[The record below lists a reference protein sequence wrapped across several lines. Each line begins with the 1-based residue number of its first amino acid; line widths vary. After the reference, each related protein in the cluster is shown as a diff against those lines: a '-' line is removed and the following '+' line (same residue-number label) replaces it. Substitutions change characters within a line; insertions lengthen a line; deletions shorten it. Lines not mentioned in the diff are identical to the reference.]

1 MARTLPSQPEVNI
14 GLVGHVDHGKTTL
27 TQALSGV
34 WTDTHSEERRRG
46 ISIKLGYADTAF
58 YKTDSGQYYA
68 TGRRP
73 EGGKDVDSELQR
85 VVSFVD
91 APGHETLMAIM
102 ITGASIMDG
111 AMLMVAA
118 NETCPQPQTR
128 EHLMA
133 LEIAGIKN
141 IVIVQNKIDLVTKD
155 RAMESYK
162 EINEFLKGT
171 IAQNAPII
179 PVSAHHDV
187 NLDVLIEAIE
197 QTIPTPNRQD
207 DERAV
212 MHIARS
218 FDVNRPGTRPAKLTG
233 GVIGGSIV
241 EGAFKEGDE
250 IIIGPGR
257 KIEQGNK
264 TRWEPIET
272 TITSMQG
279 GVLAGISR
287 VLAGEPF
294 FLNSFKNIANDGREG
309 YIALAGRREGDKII
323 VLDLERFG
331 GEILCARDSYL
342 CSKGQVSIDAATT
355 FTRGQMGL
363 RLFLSNQNT
372 IFMQKLSGTGLACIS
387 GNGTVIRQDLEE
399 GQEMVVDARAVCAF
413 SKTIGYQLR
422 LMSSPLAALFGGE
435 GLFFARLSGPG
446 TFYLQSLPAARQ
458 DGGLR
463 DEGEVAV

>member
-73 EGGKDVDSELQR
+73 EGGKDIDSELQR

-141 IVIVQNKIDLVTKD
+141 IVIVQNKIDLVTKE
-155 RAMESYK
+155 RAMESYS
-162 EINEFLKGT
+162 EIKEFLEGT
-171 IAQNAPII
+171 IAQNAPVI

-187 NLDVLIEAIE
+187 NLDILIEAIE
-197 QTIPTPNRQD
+197 QTIPTPNRQE

-241 EGAFKEGDE
+241 EGAFREGDE

-279 GVLAGISR
+279 GGGKRDVMMAGGLCGLGTLLDPSITTADNLSGQVLAKKGELPTIRTECSIS
-287 VLAGEPF
+287 VELMDTMVSGDGEG
-294 FLNSFKNIANDGREG
+294 A
-309 YIALAGRREGDKII
+309 DKIYPLRNNEMLM
-323 VLDLERFG
+323 VNVATSTSVG
-331 GEILCARDSYL
+331 VV
-342 CSKGQVSIDAATT
+342 KGAEKGKATLH
-355 FTRGQMGL
+355 L
-363 RLFLSNQNT
+363 RLP
-372 IFMQKLSGTGLACIS
+372 ICA
-387 GNGTVIRQDLEE
+387 DE
-399 GQEMVVDARAVCAF
+399 GQRVSLSRRVGARWRLIGHG
-413 SKTIGYQLR
+413 TIQ
-422 LMSSPLAALFGGE
+422 
-435 GLFFARLSGPG
+435 
-446 TFYLQSLPAARQ
+446 
-458 DGGLR
+458 
-463 DEGEVAV
+463 

>member
-73 EGGKDVDSELQR
+73 EGGKDIDSELQR

-141 IVIVQNKIDLVTKD
+141 IVIVQNKIDLVTKE

-162 EINEFLKGT
+162 EIKEFLEDT
-171 IAQNAPII
+171 IAQNAPVI

-187 NLDVLIEAIE
+187 NLDILIEAIE
-197 QTIPTPNRQD
+197 QTIPTPNREE

-233 GVIGGSIV
+233 GVIGGSII
-241 EGAFKEGDE
+241 EGAFREGDE

-279 GVLAGISR
+279 GGGKRDVMMAGGLCGLGTLLDPSITTADNLSGQVLAKK
-287 VLAGEPF
+287 GELPTIRTECSITVA
-294 FLNSFKNIANDGREG
+294 LMDTMVSGDGEG
-309 YIALAGRREGDKII
+309 ADKIYPLRNNEMLM
-323 VLDLERFG
+323 VNVATSTSVG
-331 GEILCARDSYL
+331 VV
-342 CSKGQVSIDAATT
+342 KGAEKGKATLH
-355 FTRGQMGL
+355 L
-363 RLFLSNQNT
+363 RLP
-372 IFMQKLSGTGLACIS
+372 ICA
-387 GNGTVIRQDLEE
+387 DE
-399 GQEMVVDARAVCAF
+399 GQRVSLSRRVGARWRLIGHG
-413 SKTIGYQLR
+413 TIQ
-422 LMSSPLAALFGGE
+422 
-435 GLFFARLSGPG
+435 
-446 TFYLQSLPAARQ
+446 
-458 DGGLR
+458 
-463 DEGEVAV
+463 

>member
-1 MARTLPSQPEVNI
+1 
-14 GLVGHVDHGKTTL
+14 
-27 TQALSGV
+27 
-34 WTDTHSEERRRG
+34 
-46 ISIKLGYADTAF
+46 
-58 YKTDSGQYYA
+58 
-68 TGRRP
+68 
-73 EGGKDVDSELQR
+73 
-85 VVSFVD
+85 
-91 APGHETLMAIM
+91 MAIM

-141 IVIVQNKIDLVTKD
+141 IVIVQNKIDLVTKE

-162 EINEFLKGT
+162 EIKDFLEGT
-171 IAQNAPII
+171 IAHNAPVI

-187 NLDVLIEAIE
+187 NLDILIEAIE
-197 QTIPTPNRQD
+197 QTMPTPDRQE

-241 EGAFKEGDE
+241 EGTFREGDE

-279 GVLAGISR
+279 GGGKRDIMMAGGLCGLGTLLDPSITTADNLSGQVLAKKGELPTIRTECSIS
-287 VLAGEPF
+287 VELMAAMVSGDGEG
-294 FLNSFKNIANDGREG
+294 A
-309 YIALAGRREGDKII
+309 DKIYPLRNNEMLM
-323 VLDLERFG
+323 VNVATSTSVG
-331 GEILCARDSYL
+331 VV
-342 CSKGQVSIDAATT
+342 KGAEKGKATLH
-355 FTRGQMGL
+355 L
-363 RLFLSNQNT
+363 RLP
-372 IFMQKLSGTGLACIS
+372 ICA
-387 GNGTVIRQDLEE
+387 DE
-399 GQEMVVDARAVCAF
+399 GQRVSLSRRVGARWRLIGHG
-413 SKTIGYQLR
+413 TIQ
-422 LMSSPLAALFGGE
+422 
-435 GLFFARLSGPG
+435 
-446 TFYLQSLPAARQ
+446 
-458 DGGLR
+458 
-463 DEGEVAV
+463 